1 MTDIAYQFTNN
12 TIVVVLKKQI
22 FNITKG
28 SEKFEKVLELIKS
41 NQLELIED
49 VLAPVVRVKK
59 VLKGSGTTLEIDKDG
74 NLFDSSGD
82 QFPAFLG
89 KKILELNE
97 EGFPVEIFL
106 NFWSNLKE
114 NPSKDSREDL
124 FSFLEANHH
133 PLTPDGCFL
142 AYKKVTKVGDNLM
155 DSQTRKI
162 RNNPG
167 DTPKMNR
174 KDVNP
179 DRNQTCSTGLHVAS
193 WEYAQGFSGNTLICV
208 KVNPKNVV
216 TVPTDYNRQK
226 MRTCEYT
233 VEFIY
238 EDKEPIK
245 AAAVKTTVKEE
256 KAPEFV
262 PKEAKQT
269 AWKGF
274 PPKEKVVNLH
284 QMSAKEIVIHIL
296 ETYGETIADI
306 SNPSK
311 MKDKKGIIRKAEKI
325 IANNK

>member
-12 TIVVVLKKQI
+12 TIVIVLKKQI

-28 SEKFEKVLELIKS
+28 SEKFERVLELIKS
-41 NQLELIED
+41 NQLDLIED

-74 NLFDSSGD
+74 NLFDTSGAK
-82 QFPAFLG
+82 FPAFLG

-106 NFWSNLKE
+106 NFWANLKE
-114 NPSKDSREDL
+114 NPSVDSREDL
-124 FSFLEANHH
+124 FSFLESNHH

-142 AYKKVTKVGDNLM
+142 AYKKVRKNGNDLF
-155 DSQTRKI
+155 DSQTGKI

-167 DTPKMNR
+167 DSPKMNR

-179 DRNQTCSTGLHVAS
+179 NRNKTCSTGLHVAS
-193 WEYAQGFSGNTLICV
+193 WDYAQGFSGNTLICV

-238 EDKEPIK
+238 EETKPITSV
-245 AAAVKTTVKEE
+245 AVKPENYKVEKDTAPVVKVKEDLT
-256 KAPEFV
+256 KSSNV
-262 PKEAKQT
+262 KTKEDLAAMTAKQ
-269 AWKGF
+269 
-274 PPKEKVVNLH
+274 
-284 QMSAKEIVIHIL
+284 IVAYIL
-296 ETYGETIADI
+296 ETYGVAIADV
-306 SNPSK
+306 SNATK
-311 MKDKKGIIRKAEKI
+311 MKNKEGIINKAWKI
-325 IANNK
+325 ITGTNV